1 MKLKIMSYN
10 IAGGRSF
17 EFGPDYR
24 PIIHAEAQYGA
35 YIKVEQPDI
44 CGLNEV
50 DYKLPRSGRV
60 EMAKLIGDV
69 AGYES
74 AFAPAVSFI
83 NKYGIGTYGNG
94 MVTKHKIKLSETY
107 PIPDPTDKT
116 GDPEDTYYE
125 SRAVLHTVVEIN
137 GRDIDVFVTHFG
149 LAPSEAKN
157 AAATVTALIKQAKNP
172 VILMGDFNLTP
183 DSEILNPIRELL
195 VDTFDAYPDGKVTTC
210 PSSKEFWPN
219 ADYGKIDYIFVS
231 HDFKVEKVEVP
242 ELVLS
247 DHKPYITY
255 VELPDEA

>member
-35 YIKVEQPDI
+35 YIKAQQPDV

-94 MVTKHKIKLSETY
+94 FVTKHKIKLSETY

-116 GDPEDTYYE
+116 GDPENTYYE
-125 SRAVLHTVVEIN
+125 SRAVLHVLVEIG
-137 GRDIDVFVTHFG
+137 GRDVDIFVSHFG

-157 AAATVTALIKQAKNP
+157 AVMTMTSLIKQAKNP
-172 VILMGDFNLTP
+172 VIVMGDFNLTP
-183 DSEILNPIRELL
+183 DSPILDPIRELL
-195 VDTFDAYPDGKVTTC
+195 TDTFDVFPGKKATTC
-210 PSSKEFWPN
+210 PSSTTYWPD

-231 HDFKVEKVEVP
+231 NHFKVESVEIP

-247 DHKPYITY
+247 DHKPYIAY
-255 VELPDEA
+255 LELPDEA

>member
-35 YIKVEQPDI
+35 YIKAQQPDI

-94 MVTKHKIKLSETY
+94 FVSKHKIKLSETY

-116 GDPEDTYYE
+116 GDPENTYYE
-125 SRAVLHTVVEIN
+125 SRAVLHALVEI
-137 GRDIDVFVTHFG
+137 GGKDVDVFVSHFG

-157 AAATVTALIKQAKNP
+157 AVMTMVALIKQAKNP
-172 VILMGDFNLTP
+172 VIVMGDFNLTP
-183 DSEILNPIRELL
+183 DSPLLDPIRELL
-195 VDTFDAYPDGKVTTC
+195 VDTFDVYPNKNVTTC
-210 PSSKEFWPN
+210 PSSTKFWPDN
-219 ADYGKIDYIFVS
+219 DYGKLDYIFVS
-231 HDFKVEKVEVP
+231 PDIKVEKVEIP

-247 DHKPYITY
+247 DHKPYIAY
-255 VELPDEA
+255 IEIPD

>member
-35 YIKVEQPDI
+35 YIKAQQPDV

-94 MVTKHKIKLSETY
+94 FVSKHKIKLSETY

-116 GDPEDTYYE
+116 GDPENTYYE
-125 SRAVLHTVVEIN
+125 SRAVLHALVEI
-137 GRDIDVFVTHFG
+137 GGKDIDVFVSHFG

-157 AAATVTALIKQAKNP
+157 AVMTMTSLIKQAKNP
-172 VILMGDFNLTP
+172 VIVMGDFNLTP
-183 DSEILNPIRELL
+183 DSPILDPIRAVLT
-195 VDTFDAYPDGKVTTC
+195 DTDNFYKGECNFTFPTDKPDI
-210 PSSKEFWPN
+210 
-219 ADYGKIDYIFVS
+219 KIDYIFVS
-231 HDFKVEKVEVP
+231 HELKVEEVKIP
-242 ELVLS
+242 QVVAA
-247 DHKPYITY
+247 DH
-255 VELPDEA
+255 LPVTATVTF

>member
-35 YIKVEQPDI
+35 YIKAQQPDI

-94 MVTKHKIKLSETY
+94 FVSKHKIKLSETY

-116 GDPEDTYYE
+116 GDPENTYYE
-125 SRAVLHTVVEIN
+125 SRAVLHALVEI
-137 GRDIDVFVTHFG
+137 GGKDIDVFVSHFG

-157 AAATVTALIKQAKNP
+157 AVMTMAALIKQAKNP
-172 VILMGDFNLTP
+172 VIVMGDFNLTP
-183 DSEILNPIRELL
+183 DSPLLDPIRELL
-195 VDTFDAYPDGKVTTC
+195 VDTFDVYPTKNVTTC
-210 PSSKEFWPN
+210 PSSTKYWPN
-219 ADYGKIDYIFVS
+219 NDYGKLDYIFVS
-231 HDFKVEKVEVP
+231 PDIKVEKVEIP

-247 DHKPYITY
+247 DHKPYIAY
-255 VELPDEA
+255 IEIPD

>member
-35 YIKVEQPDI
+35 YIKAQQPDV

-94 MVTKHKIKLSETY
+94 FVTKHKIKLSETY

-116 GDPEDTYYE
+116 GDPENTYYE
-125 SRAVLHTVVEIN
+125 SRAVLHVLAEIG
-137 GRDIDVFVTHFG
+137 GRDVDIFVSHFG

-157 AAATVTALIKQAKNP
+157 AVAVVTALVKQTKNP
-172 VILMGDFNLTP
+172 VIVMGDFNLTP
-183 DSEILNPIRELL
+183 DSPLLDPIRELL
-195 VDTFDAYPDGKVTTC
+195 DDTFDVYPEKEVTTC
-210 PSSKEFWPN
+210 PSSAKYWPDN
-219 ADYGKIDYIFVS
+219 DYGKLDYIFVS
-231 HDFKVEKVEVP
+231 RDIKVEKVEIP

-247 DHKPYITY
+247 DHKPYIAY
-255 VELPDEA
+255 IEIPDEA